1 MARYVSLVLA
11 TPTPHP
17 CPLNACPVST
27 RLAGTTAIYTL
38 LLVYAASTATTTL
51 ACIAVVLAAPDASA
65 SDAPAPGRA
74 LTPEQ
79 RLLLLSSYVP
89 FFLVPLVMAL
99 DMGARVHRLVGE
111 ATAARRAVKRE

>member
-1 MARYVSLVLA
+1 MARYVSLVLRLPTSPPIPAQRRIFA
-11 TPTPHP
+11 TTH
-17 CPLNACPVST
+17 LT
-27 RLAGTTAIYTL
+27 GTTAIYTL

-65 SDAPAPGRA
+65 SDVPGRA